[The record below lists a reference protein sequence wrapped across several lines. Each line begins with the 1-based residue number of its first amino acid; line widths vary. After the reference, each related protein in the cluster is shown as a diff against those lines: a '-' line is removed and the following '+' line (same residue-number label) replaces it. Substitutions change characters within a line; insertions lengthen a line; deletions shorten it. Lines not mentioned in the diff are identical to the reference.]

1 VSSTLRGEHLY
12 EVEPLPV
19 PAGEETTPAVELFL
33 DRARAA
39 RPDFRPTGDDLTAIA
54 ELTRELDGLPLAIEL
69 ASAWVRVM
77 SPRAILERLGER
89 PLELLRT
96 GSRDMPERQ
105 QTLRET
111 MAWSYSL
118 LSTDAQTLFA
128 RLSVFVGSV
137 DLEAIEQVANPDGGL
152 PTLDLLG
159 SLVENSLVR
168 PAKPSPS
175 SACSRRSASTR
186 PSSSR
191 RAAQPRRLG
200 AATKPITWSS
210 PSEAASRAATSMR
223 PIGSSASTISRP
235 SSSVPC
241 VAAMPPREYEW
252 GERSLGSGICAS
264 YEPLMAEARHV
275 DFDAAMEELASEAPA
290 G

>member
-1 VSSTLRGEHLY
+1 
-12 EVEPLPV
+12 
-19 PAGEETTPAVELFL
+19 
-33 DRARAA
+33 
-39 RPDFRPTGDDLTAIA
+39 
-54 ELTRELDGLPLAIEL
+54 
-69 ASAWVRVM
+69 M

-168 PAKPSPS
+168 PAGEAEPQFGMLETIREY
-175 SACSRRSASTR
+175 ATEQLEAGGAAEETRRRYDAYYLELAERGSIPRGDVDATDWLER
-186 PSSSR
+186 LDNFQAVLER
-191 RAAQPRRLG
+191 AVRRGDAAEGVRMGRALAGFWHLRQLRAAHGGGSAPRLRRGDGGAGQRGTCRLTPG
-200 AATKPITWSS
+200 A
-210 PSEAASRAATSMR
+210 RR
-223 PIGSSASTISRP
+223 P
-235 SSSVPC
+235 
-241 VAAMPPREYEW
+241 
-252 GERSLGSGICAS
+252 L
-264 YEPLMAEARHV
+264 
-275 DFDAAMEELASEAPA
+275 
-290 G
+290 